1 MRLIT
6 PTERIALK
14 TAYEQGSKYGQSVG
28 IELGRIEATR
38 EILLMLGE
46 ERMGACPPDCR
57 SRVEAISS
65 RELLLQLRRRLESV
79 ESWEEL
85 PIP

>member
-14 TAYEQGSKYGQSVG
+14 TAYDQGNDS
-28 IELGRIEATR
+28 GRCDEAR
-38 EILLMLGE
+38 EILLELGE
-46 ERMGACPPDCR
+46 ERLGACPPDVR
-57 SRVEAISS
+57 SRIEAIHS
-65 RELLLQLRRRLESV
+65 RELLVQLRRKLASV

-85 PIP
+85 PTP

>member
-14 TAYEQGSKYGQSVG
+14 TAYDQGNEIGHG
-28 IELGRIEATR
+28 AGRCDEAR
-38 EILLMLGE
+38 ETLLELGE
-46 ERMGACPPDCR
+46 ERLGACPPDVR
-57 SRVEAISS
+57 SRIEAIHS
-65 RELLLQLRRRLESV
+65 RELLVQLRRKLASV

-85 PIP
+85 PTP